1 MARGRYLKSDGT
13 SGAPSR
19 TRGQASDQGEAIVYL
34 ARRILPL
41 PETVMSAS
49 VYVVQAGDRIDLVA
63 ARLLGDP
70 LLYWQIA
77 DANGAT
83 DPTTLCAT
91 AGRRLRIPAPL
102 GQSQTVLDQP
112 KATGST
118 AAPATADHSD
128 DDEAED

>member
-1 MARGRYLKSDGT
+1 MARSRYQKPDGASA
-13 SGAPSR
+13 SGPSR
-19 TRGQASDQGEAIVYL
+19 TRGQTTAQGEPIVYL
-34 ARRILPL
+34 ARRLLPL
-41 PETVMSAS
+41 PEQVMSAS

-83 DPTTLCAT
+83 DPTTLCA
-91 AGRRLRIPAPL
+91 APGRRLRIPAPL
-102 GQSQTVLDQP
+102 GQSQTLLDQP
-112 KATGST
+112 KADGTT

-128 DDEAED
+128 DEAED